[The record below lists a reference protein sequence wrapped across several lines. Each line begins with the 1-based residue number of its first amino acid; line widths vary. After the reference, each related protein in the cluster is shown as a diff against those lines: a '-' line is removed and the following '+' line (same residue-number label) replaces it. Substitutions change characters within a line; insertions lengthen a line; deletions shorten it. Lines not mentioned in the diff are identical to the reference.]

1 MLPLIIL
8 AGGYGTRLSEYTSII
23 PKPMVPVGNKPI
35 LIHLINYYSKFDVEE
50 VFIALGYKKNIIID
64 FFKKNS
70 SLFIKDN
77 TNKYSCYLNFK
88 NKKIK
93 INLVDTGINTMTG
106 GRVKRV
112 LKYINSDIFLLTYG
126 DGLANV
132 DIKKLIN
139 FHLKNKCYMTLT
151 AVRPPARFGYVKLNR
166 NKVIKFREKSQI
178 DIGWINGGFFV
189 LNKKISNLIK
199 DDTTYLEKEPMEI
212 LAKKNKLYAFK
223 HNGFWQCMDT
233 KRDKELLD
241 SLFKEKK
248 MPWLK

>member
-1 MLPLIIL
+1 
-8 AGGYGTRLSEYTSII
+8 
-23 PKPMVPVGNKPI
+23 
-35 LIHLINYYSKFDVEE
+35 
-50 VFIALGYKKNIIID
+50 
-64 FFKKNS
+64 
-70 SLFIKDN
+70 
-77 TNKYSCYLNFK
+77 
-88 NKKIK
+88 
-93 INLVDTGINTMTG
+93 
-106 GRVKRV
+106 
-112 LKYINSDIFLLTYG
+112 
-126 DGLANV
+126 
-132 DIKKLIN
+132 
-139 FHLKNKCYMTLT
+139 MTLT